1 MRQEEKRQAKKDE
14 ETKGYHDYNWEELY
28 KSGNLKKVKFPE
40 LNKYVFHHN
49 MSRRKM
55 SKSEKLNLLSA
66 HIRKG
71 LDERILTLS
80 IAETAADWEPRIFSH
95 QMMSVSARAQKVKMN
110 YYWDLV
116 KWKMLAVRNRV
127 NCYGRRVGNWR
138 LRLSS

>member
-71 LDERILTLS
+71 LDERILIL
-80 IAETAADWEPRIFSH
+80 
-95 QMMSVSARAQKVKMN
+95 SVSARAQKVKMN

-138 LRLSS
+138 LHLSS